1 MWLRDREESRMVSRF
16 PAWAT
21 DEQNRFGGK
30 NQFSFGHVE
39 LEVVLDN
46 QVKISSWQLKI
57 GLT

>member
-1 MWLRDREESRMVSRF
+1 MVSRF